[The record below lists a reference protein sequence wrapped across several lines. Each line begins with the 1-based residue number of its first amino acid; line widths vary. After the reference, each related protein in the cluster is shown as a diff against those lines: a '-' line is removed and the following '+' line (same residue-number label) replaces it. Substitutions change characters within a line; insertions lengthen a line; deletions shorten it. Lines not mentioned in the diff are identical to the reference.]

1 MMGVVGTILAF
12 VVVLVIL
19 VLVHEL
25 GHFIAAK
32 LAGITVE
39 EFGIGFPPRLASVIW
54 RGTRYSLNAIPLGGF
69 VKMLGENGESDAER
83 MRSRG
88 LSAAAVEHAMAG
100 AFNRKPIW
108 VRVLV
113 LVAGVAMNFVL
124 AVVLYAVAFTQPVPD
139 HVGPLTVTS
148 VQPGSPAAIG
158 KSPLLVGD
166 RIVGVDDKRFGIGKG
181 DFHLARQLTDYV
193 NARAGQ
199 GVVLWI
205 VRNGHQLGVSVTPR
219 SLTEAQREQGI
230 GPVGFGWES
239 PIVDGPP
246 TASGPF
252 QAADLALQTATD
264 NAVQIPGALAKT
276 VAGLLGLA
284 PNTGEAR
291 GPIGIA
297 QVTGEVLQEPLVT
310 QLLFMGLLSVN
321 LAILNVLPF
330 PPLDGGR
337 VAVVLLEAVRR
348 RRLPAEREALIYLTG
363 FLVLITLVILI
374 SIQDIARLP
383 GS

>member
-1 MMGVVGTILAF
+1 M
-12 VVVLVIL
+12 
-19 VLVHEL
+19 
-25 GHFIAAK
+25 
-32 LAGITVE
+32 
-39 EFGIGFPPRLASVIW
+39 
-54 RGTRYSLNAIPLGGF
+54 
-69 VKMLGENGESDAER
+69 
-83 MRSRG
+83 
-88 LSAAAVEHAMAG
+88 
-100 AFNRKPIW
+100 
-108 VRVLV
+108 
-113 LVAGVAMNFVL
+113 
-124 AVVLYAVAFTQPVPD
+124 
-139 HVGPLTVTS
+139 
-148 VQPGSPAAIG
+148 
-158 KSPLLVGD
+158 
-166 RIVGVDDKRFGIGKG
+166 
-181 DFHLARQLTDYV
+181 
-193 NARAGQ
+193 
-199 GVVLWI
+199 
-205 VRNGHQLGVSVTPR
+205 
-219 SLTEAQREQGI
+219 
-230 GPVGFGWES
+230 
-239 PIVDGPP
+239 DGPP

>member
-1 MMGVVGTILAF
+1 MGVIGTILAF
-12 VVVLVIL
+12 VLVLVIL

-25 GHFIAAK
+25 GHFVVAK

-39 EFGIGFPPRLASVIW
+39 EFGIGFPPRLASVMW
-54 RGTRYSLNAIPLGGF
+54 HGTRYSLNAVPLGGF
-69 VKMLGENGESDAER
+69 VKMLGEDGEGDAER
-83 MRSRG
+83 MRQRG
-88 LSAAAVEHAMAG
+88 LSPAAVERAMSG

-108 VRVLV
+108 LRVIV
-113 LVAGVAMNFVL
+113 LVAGVLMNFLL
-124 AVVLYAVAFTQPVPD
+124 AVVLYTVAFVQPVPE
-139 HVGPLTVTS
+139 HVGPMTVTS
-148 VQPGSPAAIG
+148 VQPGSPADTQG
-158 KSPLLVGD
+158 LKVDD
-166 RIVGVDDKRFGIGKG
+166 RIVGVDAKRFGSGAG
-181 DFHLARQLTDYV
+181 DIQLARDLTDYV

-199 GVVLWI
+199 EVTLHVKRSGMPVEVTVV
-205 VRNGHQLGVSVTPR
+205 PR
-219 SLTEAQREQGI
+219 VLTASQRDQGL
-230 GPVGFGWES
+230 GPVGFGWDS
-239 PIVDGPP
+239 PIVDGDPI
-246 TASGPF
+246 ASDPI
-252 QAADLALQTATD
+252 QAAGMALDATTRM
-264 NAVQIPGALAKT
+264 AVEIPGALANT

-297 QVTGEVLQEPLVT
+297 QVTGEVLQQPLVT
-310 QLLFMGLLSVN
+310 QLLFVGLLSVN
-321 LAILNVLPF
+321 LAVLNVLPF